1 MATAFSNSTESIA
14 PPCEDAMPDRASVQ
28 PSSRVFSSDADSVVL
43 TGSRLLTFEAMHL
56 LISLD
61 RDLREARAQWNQ
73 DWFRRLMRIRPKAV
87 SRLRRRW
94 TKLDPPPAIPL
105 GTLRR
110 RYHANLAKYLGKVP
124 LSNYGRSKRL
134 SLTLDAERTQL

>member
-1 MATAFSNSTESIA
+1 MAAAFSNLTESDA
-14 PPCEDAMPDRASVQ
+14 SRNEDAVQEPALVRESSPVFLPDGASVE
-28 PSSRVFSSDADSVVL
+28 L
-43 TGSRLLTFEAMHL
+43 TGDRLLTFEAMHL

-94 TKLDPPPAIPL
+94 AKLDTPPAIPL

-110 RYHANLAKYLGKVP
+110 RYHANLARYLYP
-124 LSNYGRSKRL
+124 FR
-134 SLTLDAERTQL
+134 

>member
-1 MATAFSNSTESIA
+1 MHQDKCVPE
-14 PPCEDAMPDRASVQ
+14 
-28 PSSRVFSSDADSVVL
+28 ADLVVL
-43 TGSRLLTFEAMHL
+43 TGSRLLTSEAMHL

-94 TKLDPPPAIPL
+94 AKLDPPPAIPL
-105 GTLRR
+105 GSLRR
-110 RYHANLAKYLGKVP
+110 RYHANLARYFYQP
-124 LSNYGRSKRL
+124 C
-134 SLTLDAERTQL
+134 DAETKMLMKS

>member
-1 MATAFSNSTESIA
+1 MAAAVSNITESIA
-14 PPCEDAMPDRASVQ
+14 PPNEDAMQEPAAVQ
-28 PSSRVFSSDADSVVL
+28 AKSGALLPNADSVVL
-43 TGSRLLTFEAMHL
+43 TGSRLLTLEAMHL

-94 TKLDPPPAIPL
+94 AKLDPAPAIPL
-105 GTLRR
+105 GALRR
-110 RYHANLAKYLGKVP
+110 RYHANLARYLYH
-124 LSNYGRSKRL
+124 S
-134 SLTLDAERTQL
+134 Q

>member
-1 MATAFSNSTESIA
+1 MAAVFSNSIGSVA
-14 PPCEDAMPDRASVQ
+14 PVNDHAMEDPVLVPDNLPVG
-28 PSSRVFSSDADSVVL
+28 DSVML
-43 TGSRLLTFEAMHL
+43 SGDRLLAFEAMHL

-73 DWFRRLMRIRPKAV
+73 DWFRRLMRIRRKAV

-94 TKLDPPPAIPL
+94 AILEPPPGIPV

-110 RYHANLAKYLGKVP
+110 RYHANLARYLYQ
-124 LSNYGRSKRL
+124 SR
-134 SLTLDAERTQL
+134 

>member
-1 MATAFSNSTESIA
+1 MAAAFLNLAESGA
-14 PPCEDAMPDRASVQ
+14 PLNEDAVQ
-28 PSSRVFSSDADSVVL
+28 EPALVRESSCVFLRDGDSVEL
-43 TGSRLLTFEAMHL
+43 TGDRLLTFEAMHL

-94 TKLDPPPAIPL
+94 AKLDPPPAIPL
-105 GTLRR
+105 GPLAR
-110 RYHANLAKYLGKVP
+110 RYHANLAKYLYQP
-124 LSNYGRSKRL
+124 
-134 SLTLDAERTQL
+134 T

>member
-1 MATAFSNSTESIA
+1 MATAFLNSTEFIA
-14 PPCEDAMPDRASVQ
+14 PPCEDAMQDRAPVQ
-28 PSSRVFSSDADSVVL
+28 TSARVFASDADSVVL

-94 TKLDPPPAIPL
+94 AMLEPSPAIAL
-105 GTLRR
+105 GTLTR
-110 RYHANLAKYLGKVP
+110 RYHANLARYLYQ
-124 LSNYGRSKRL
+124 SR
-134 SLTLDAERTQL
+134 

>member
-1 MATAFSNSTESIA
+1 MQ
-14 PPCEDAMPDRASVQ
+14 DRASAQ
-28 PSSRVFSSDADSVVL
+28 ANLCEFLQDTDSVVL
-43 TGSRLLTFEAMHL
+43 TGRPLLTFEAMHL

-110 RYHANLAKYLGKVP
+110 RYHANLPKYLYQPTGG
-124 LSNYGRSKRL
+124 LNG
-134 SLTLDAERTQL
+134 

>member
-1 MATAFSNSTESIA
+1 MPAAFSNLTDSNA
-14 PPCEDAMPDRASVQ
+14 PLNEDAVQELASLRE
-28 PSSRVFSSDADSVVL
+28 SSCVFLSDGDSVEL
-43 TGSRLLTFEAMHL
+43 TGDRLLTFEAMHL

-94 TKLDPPPAIPL
+94 AKLDTPPALPL
-105 GTLRR
+105 GALRR
-110 RYHANLAKYLGKVP
+110 RYHANLARYLYP
-124 LSNYGRSKRL
+124 S
-134 SLTLDAERTQL
+134 Q

>member
-1 MATAFSNSTESIA
+1 MAVTFSTSTESIA
-14 PPCEDAMPDRASVQ
+14 PSNLEAMQEPVSVRAS
-28 PSSRVFSSDADSVVL
+28 SHVFLPDADSVVL
-43 TGSRLLTFEAMHL
+43 TAGRLLTVEAMHL

-105 GTLRR
+105 GTLKR
-110 RYHANLAKYLGKVP
+110 RYHANLSKYLYH
-124 LSNYGRSKRL
+124 LS
-134 SLTLDAERTQL
+134 DAFKG

>member
-1 MATAFSNSTESIA
+1 MATAFSNTTESIA
-14 PPCEDAMPDRASVQ
+14 PPCDDAMQDRASVQ
-28 PSSRVFSSDADSVVL
+28 ASSRVFSSDADSVVL
-43 TGSRLLTFEAMHL
+43 TGSRLLTFQAMHL

-94 TKLDPPPAIPL
+94 AKLDPPPAIPL

-110 RYHANLAKYLGKVP
+110 RYHANFAKYLYQP
-124 LSNYGRSKRL
+124 TE
-134 SLTLDAERTQL
+134 SLNG

>member
-1 MATAFSNSTESIA
+1 MQR
-14 PPCEDAMPDRASVQ
+14 PASVQ
-28 PSSRVFSSDADSVVL
+28 ESSPVFLPAGDSVVL
-43 TGSRLLTFEAMHL
+43 TGDRLLTFEAMHL

-87 SRLRRRW
+87 ARLRRRW
-94 TKLDPPPAIPL
+94 SKLDPPPAISL

-110 RYHANLAKYLGKVP
+110 RYHANLARYLYP
-124 LSNYGRSKRL
+124 SR
-134 SLTLDAERTQL
+134 

>member
-1 MATAFSNSTESIA
+1 MAAAFSSSTESIA
-14 PPCEDAMPDRASVQ
+14 PPNEDAMQDSPSIRASSQVL
-28 PSSRVFSSDADSVVL
+28 PDAHSVVL
-43 TGSRLLTFEAMHL
+43 TGGRLLTFEAMLL

-94 TKLDPPPAIPL
+94 AKLDPPPAIPL
-105 GTLRR
+105 GRLRR
-110 RYHANLAKYLGKVP
+110 RYHANLAKYLYH
-124 LSNYGRSKRL
+124 SS
-134 SLTLDAERTQL
+134 

>member
-1 MATAFSNSTESIA
+1 MKEPASGQANSGSFL
-14 PPCEDAMPDRASVQ
+14 Q
-28 PSSRVFSSDADSVVL
+28 DADSVVL

-73 DWFRRLMRIRPKAV
+73 DWFRRLMHIRPKAV

-94 TKLDPPPAIPL
+94 AKLDPPPAIPL
-105 GTLRR
+105 GRLRR
-110 RYHANLAKYLGKVP
+110 RYHANLARYLYSVSMSSQCQNSPFVP
-124 LSNYGRSKRL
+124 IC
-134 SLTLDAERTQL
+134 